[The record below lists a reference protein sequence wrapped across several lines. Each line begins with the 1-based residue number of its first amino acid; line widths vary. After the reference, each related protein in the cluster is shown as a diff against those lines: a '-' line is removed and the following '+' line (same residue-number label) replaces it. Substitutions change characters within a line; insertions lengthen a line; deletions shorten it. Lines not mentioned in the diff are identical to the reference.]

1 MAQISPCRVSSK
13 SGRRT
18 VRKWSAF
25 EVGDVVEMKVTA
37 SIDGVQQTYF
47 KRFVIKALQH
57 TPEGYWEYQIGVT
70 EEEDAFK
77 DGTWYSESSLKFDI

>member
-1 MAQISPCRVSSK
+1 MSDCRVSSN

-18 VRKWSAF
+18 KSSAF

-37 SIDGVQQTYF
+37 SVDGLRQTYF
-47 KRFVIKALQH
+47 ERFVIKALRH
-57 TPEGYWEYQIGVT
+57 TPEVYWEYQLGVT
-70 EEEDAFK
+70 EDEDAFK